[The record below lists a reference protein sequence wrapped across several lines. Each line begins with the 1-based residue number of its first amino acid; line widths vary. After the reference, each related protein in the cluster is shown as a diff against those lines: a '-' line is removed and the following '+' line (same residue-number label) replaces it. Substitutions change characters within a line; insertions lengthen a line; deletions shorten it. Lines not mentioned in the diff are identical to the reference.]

1 MSVET
6 YLHSQLATTGFCIL
20 DHAVVMRLRPD
31 LFGFNGMTCA
41 DELGQARKHHKL
53 NPSHV
58 TRQHVTLQGI
68 DHPVEVLAR
77 STTRLAERIEEI
89 TGLKVTAMGV
99 PAPEIKSNVAKPL
112 DGAEAQRQ
120 ARLEKLRKL
129 AAQEPPAHV
138 CHLRTEIL
146 NARAELERLEPK
158 PAPVIT
164 SIPTKPTEANTQGDS
179 PESAM
184 DRAKELIM
192 DMLEARPSDAAGILA
207 VAEGDG
213 ISERTMQRAAEALGV
228 VKTKA
233 GFSGGWMWAL
243 PEEQAG

>member
-20 DHAVVMRLRPD
+20 DHTVVMRLRPD
-31 LFGFNGMTCA
+31 LFNYNGMICS
-41 DELGQARKHHKL
+41 DDLIEARKHHKL

-58 TRQHVTLQGI
+58 TRQHATLQGI

-77 STTRLAERIEEI
+77 STIRLAERIEEI
-89 TGLKVTAMGV
+89 TGFKVTAMAV
-99 PAPEIKSNVAKPL
+99 PAPEIKSNVVQPL
-112 DGAEAQRQ
+112 DTAEALRK
-120 ARLEKLRKL
+120 ARLEKLHKL
-129 AAQEPPAHV
+129 ATQEPPAHV
-138 CHLRTEIL
+138 CHMRTEIL

-158 PAPVIT
+158 PVPVE
-164 SIPTKPTEANTQGDS
+164 TKAHEADTQGDN

-184 DRAKELIM
+184 DRAKELIL
-192 DMLEARPSDAAGILA
+192 DMLEAGPTDAAGILA

-213 ISERTMQRAAEALGV
+213 ISERTMQRAAESLGV

-243 PEEQAG
+243 PEEQAA